1 MHMHS
6 IPFIKLLLC
15 RFVQTPDLM
24 YLLSVHLSSVQV
36 FLLTTTLGL
45 GGEEGWGGEGWDGEE
60 GGLSELGITLCVMG
74 VN

>member
-1 MHMHS
+1 MTCTC
-6 IPFIKLLLC
+6 ILFPFINLLLC
-15 RFVQTPDLM
+15 RFVQATDLM

-45 GGEEGWGGEGWDGEE
+45 GGEEGWDGEE

>member
-6 IPFIKLLLC
+6 IPFINLLLC

-45 GGEEGWGGEGWDGEE
+45 GGEGWGEEGWDGEE

>member
-6 IPFIKLLLC
+6 ILFIKLLLC

-45 GGEEGWGGEGWDGEE
+45 GGEGWDGEE
-60 GGLSELGITLCVMG
+60 GGLSELGITLCV
-74 VN
+74 N